1 MLLKGAVEEVPMV
14 ECTPGFYSRMFL
26 VRKKSGAWRPIIDLS
41 AFNRHVDSPHFKME
55 TPRSIIASVREG
67 MWATSVDLRDAYFH
81 IPIKKSA
88 RKFLRFTCNGK
99 VFQFRAMPFGLTTA
113 PLVFTKL
120 LQVVVGFLHSR
131 GIDVHI
137 YFDDS
142 LMLHLV
148 RESLVQNTRLVL
160 KLLLKVGFIP
170 SKEKSEVSPSRDFVF
185 LGNRFNTVQGIALPP
200 LEKFEKARDLA
211 LTFTSWSNVQVRW
224 FLSFLGYLNSLADV
238 VPLGRLHIRPLQMFL
253 LANWVPASREWEAW
267 LPLNQ
272 SVKEFARWWTLKDN
286 VLHGVPLSKPAP
298 TMTLFTDASMTG
310 WGAYLDGHG
319 RSGEWSGDQL
329 SEHINVLEM
338 RAVLLAL
345 QAFRKI
351 LHSKV
356 VCVAT
361 DNSTVVAYLERQ
373 GGDKVPCPMCPRY
386 PCSSSLSG
394 NAFNY
399 SSQASSRQ
407 VECSGR
413 YSLQAPPA
421 GSDRM
426 ATKSLDLR
434 GHLSG
439 VGQASYRPFRH
450 FPEQSAANLCL
461 SGARPIGLGCGRA
474 ISGLGGD
481 AGLCIPSIQPGGQ
494 GSTEVSDASL
504 LPPSDSA
511 LVAETTM
518 VSGAI
523 VVSGGCSS
531 GSSTQIQSPAPAS
544 VTDDAFMSRD
554 PPPSRVKAISGGL
567 AQAGFSSDVSARIAR
582 SIRSSSSAVYQ
593 SRWKIFCDW
602 CIGRKIDPIKA
613 SVQLIADFLLYLFRE
628 RNLASGTIAGYR
640 TTIASVLSFHD
651 RREVGSST
659 SLSALIRGFSLDRPR
674 VRQLAPQWNLALVLE
689 SLKGAPYEPLGSVS
703 LKFLS
708 FKTVFLLAF
717 ASGRR
722 RSDIHAL
729 SVHSSCI
736 RWTRDSSAVTLLTD
750 PAFLAKNQ
758 GQQDISSQS
767 ISRWICQV
775 IKIAYEL
782 SNDLSRAKCK
792 VRAHEV
798 RALAASLAL
807 LNGSSF
813 QDIMSAAFWR
823 GQSTFTDFY
832 LRSLSSHSE
841 GLFSLGPVVAAQSV
855 TVPPP

>member
-1 MLLKGAVEEVPMV
+1 MV
-14 ECTPGFYSRMFL
+14 WGSALRAHQCAGDEGCSVGFAGFS
-26 VRKKSGAWRPIIDLS
+26 KDS
-41 AFNRHVDSPHFKME
+41 AFQ
-55 TPRSIIASVREG
+55 G
-67 MWATSVDLRDAYFH
+67 
-81 IPIKKSA
+81 
-88 RKFLRFTCNGK
+88 
-99 VFQFRAMPFGLTTA
+99 GLC
-113 PLVFTKL
+113 
-120 LQVVVGFLHSR
+120 
-131 GIDVHI
+131 
-137 YFDDS
+137 
-142 LMLHLV
+142 
-148 RESLVQNTRLVL
+148 
-160 KLLLKVGFIP
+160 
-170 SKEKSEVSPSRDFVF
+170 
-185 LGNRFNTVQGIALPP
+185 
-200 LEKFEKARDLA
+200 
-211 LTFTSWSNVQVRW
+211 
-224 FLSFLGYLNSLADV
+224 GYGQLYSCRV
-238 VPLGRLHIRPLQMFL
+238 
-253 LANWVPASREWEAW
+253 
-267 LPLNQ
+267 
-272 SVKEFARWWTLKDN
+272 
-286 VLHGVPLSKPAP
+286 
-298 TMTLFTDASMTG
+298 
-310 WGAYLDGHG
+310 
-319 RSGEWSGDQL
+319 SGE
-329 SEHINVLEM
+329 
-338 RAVLLAL
+338 
-345 QAFRKI
+345 
-351 LHSKV
+351 
-356 VCVAT
+356 T
-361 DNSTVVAYLERQ
+361 
-373 GGDKVPCPMCPRY
+373 GGDKVPRPLCPRY

-394 NAFNY
+394 NAVDY

-407 VECSGR
+407 VECSGG

-511 LVAETTM
+511 PVAETTM

-544 VTDDAFMSRD
+544 VTDDAFTSRD
-554 PPPSRVKAISGGL
+554 PPPSRVEAISGGL

-640 TTIASVLSFHD
+640 TAIASVLSFHD

-703 LKFLS
+703 LKFLT
-708 FKTVFLLAF
+708 FKTVFLLAL

-729 SVHSSCI
+729 SVHSSCL
-736 RWTRDSSAVTLLTD
+736 RWARDSSAVTLLTD
-750 PAFLAKNQ
+750 PAFLAKNQVPGFSPDPIRIPSLTVSVESEENDQLLCPCRALRFYLDKTRGGRGTRSRLFLPIKQ

>member
-1 MLLKGAVEEVPMV
+1 
-14 ECTPGFYSRMFL
+14 
-26 VRKKSGAWRPIIDLS
+26 
-41 AFNRHVDSPHFKME
+41 ME

-67 MWATSVDLRDAYFH
+67 MWATSVDLKDAYFH

-170 SKEKSEVSPSRDFVF
+170 SREKSEVSPSRDFVF

-200 LEKFEKARDLA
+200 FEKCSPPWE
-211 LTFTSWSNVQVRW
+211 TSHQTSP
-224 FLSFLGYLNSLADV
+224 S
-238 VPLGRLHIRPLQMFL
+238 MFL

-286 VLHGVPLSKPAP
+286 VLQGVPLSKPAP

-310 WGAYLDGHG
+310 WGAYLDGHC

-373 GGDKVPCPMCPRY
+373 GGTRSHVLCALAIRVLLLCQEMQLTILVKHLPGRLNVLADT
-386 PCSSSLSG
+386 LSRR
-394 NAFNY
+394 
-399 SSQASSRQ
+399 RQ
-407 VECSGR
+407 PVLTEWQLNPSIFEGIC
-413 YSLQAPPA
+413 QVW
-421 GSDRM
+421 DRPHI
-426 ATKSLDLR
+426 DLF
-434 GHLSG
+434 
-439 VGQASYRPFRH
+439 AH

-461 SGARPIGLGCGRA
+461 CGARPIGLGCGRA

-511 LVAETTM
+511 PVAETTM

-544 VTDDAFMSRD
+544 ITDDAFTSRD
-554 PPPSRVKAISGGL
+554 PPPSRVEAISGGL

-640 TTIASVLSFHD
+640 TAIASVLSFHD

-689 SLKGAPYEPLGSVS
+689 SLKGAPYEPLG
-703 LKFLS
+703 
-708 FKTVFLLAF
+708 
-717 ASGRR
+717 
-722 RSDIHAL
+722 
-729 SVHSSCI
+729 
-736 RWTRDSSAVTLLTD
+736 
-750 PAFLAKNQ
+750 
-758 GQQDISSQS
+758 
-767 ISRWICQV
+767 WICQV

>member
-1 MLLKGAVEEVPMV
+1 
-14 ECTPGFYSRMFL
+14 
-26 VRKKSGAWRPIIDLS
+26 
-41 AFNRHVDSPHFKME
+41 
-55 TPRSIIASVREG
+55 
-67 MWATSVDLRDAYFH
+67 MWATLVDLKDAYFH

-170 SKEKSEVSPSRDFVF
+170 SREKSEVSPSRDFVF

-211 LTFTSWSNVQVRW
+211 LTFITWSHVQVRW

-286 VLHGVPLSKPAP
+286 VLQGVPLSKPAP

-310 WGAYLDGHG
+310 WGAYLDGHC

-356 VCVAT
+356 V
-361 DNSTVVAYLERQ
+361 
-373 GGDKVPCPMCPRY
+373 
-386 PCSSSLSG
+386 
-394 NAFNY
+394 
-399 SSQASSRQ
+399 
-407 VECSGR
+407 ECSGG

-511 LVAETTM
+511 PVAETTM

-544 VTDDAFMSRD
+544 VTDDAFTSRD
-554 PPPSRVKAISGGL
+554 PPPSRVEAISGGL

-640 TTIASVLSFHD
+640 TAIASVLSFHD
-651 RREVGSST
+651 RQEVGSST

-703 LKFLS
+703 LKFLT
-708 FKTVFLLAF
+708 FKTVFLLAL

-729 SVHSSCI
+729 SVHSSCL
-736 RWTRDSSAVTLLTD
+736 RWARDSSAVTLLTD
-750 PAFLAKNQ
+750 PAFLAKNQVPGFSPDPIRIPSLTVSVESEENDQLLCPCRALRFYLDKTRGGRGTRSRSRLFLPIKQ

>member
-1 MLLKGAVEEVPMV
+1 
-14 ECTPGFYSRMFL
+14 MFL

-41 AFNRHVDSPHFKME
+41 AFSRHVDSPHFKME

-67 MWATSVDLRDAYFH
+67 MWATSVDLKDAYFH

-170 SKEKSEVSPSRDFVF
+170 SREKFEVSPSRDFVF

-211 LTFTSWSNVQVRW
+211 LTFISWSHVQVRW

-286 VLHGVPLSKPAP
+286 VLQGVPLSKPAP

-310 WGAYLDGHG
+310 WGAYLDGHC

-373 GGDKVPCPMCPRY
+373 GGTRSHVLCALAIRVLLLCQEMQLTILVKHLPGRLNVLADTLSRRRQPVLTEWQLNPSIFEGICQVWDRPHIDLFATSLNNQLPTFVSPVPDQ
-386 PCSSSLSG
+386 L
-394 NAFNY
+394 AW
-399 SSQASSRQ
+399 A
-407 VECSGR
+407 VDA
-413 YSLQAPPA
+413 L
-421 GSDRM
+421 
-426 ATKSLDLR
+426 SLDWE
-434 GHLSG
+434 GM
-439 VGQASYRPFRH
+439 QAYAFPPF
-450 FPEQSAANLCL
+450 NL
-461 SGARPIGLGCGRA
+461 
-474 ISGLGGD
+474 
-481 AGLCIPSIQPGGQ
+481 
-494 GSTEVSDASL
+494 
-504 LPPSDSA
+504 
-511 LVAETTM
+511 
-518 VSGAI
+518 
-523 VVSGGCSS
+523 
-531 GSSTQIQSPAPAS
+531 IQSPAPAS
-544 VTDDAFMSRD
+544 VTDDAFTSRD
-554 PPPSRVKAISGGL
+554 PPPSRVEAISGGL

-640 TTIASVLSFHD
+640 TAIASVLSFHD

-703 LKFLS
+703 LKFLT
-708 FKTVFLLAF
+708 FKTVFLLAL

-729 SVHSSCI
+729 SVHSSCL
-736 RWTRDSSAVTLLTD
+736 RWARDSSAVTLLTD
-750 PAFLAKNQ
+750 PAFLAKNQVPGFSPDPIRIPSLTVSVESEENDQLLCPCRALRFYLDKTRGGRGTRSRLFLPIKQ